1 MDMRAWSPAYAGS
14 EILEPPG
21 FDSERERAPRRG
33 EAAPARRVIVSMRDH
48 ALRRIVASVLRG
60 DEIDAIEAF
69 DDPQTLDEL
78 KRSTAERRVEAVLVD
93 ARRDP
98 FAAITTIAK
107 ARAADPSLALIAL
120 MVRRDDD
127 FVRAATS
134 RGAVVLRLPM
144 TSRDLRATLDAAAGT
159 SFITPVPEAAAALAS
174 T

>member
-21 FDSERERAPRRG
+21 FESATRG

-48 ALRRIVASVLRG
+48 ALRRIVASVLRR
-60 DEIDAIEAF
+60 DDIDVIEAF

-78 KRSTAERRVEAVLVD
+78 RRATDRRVEAVLVD
-93 ARRDP
+93 ARRDS

-107 ARAADPSLALIAL
+107 ARAADPGLALIAL

-127 FVRAATS
+127 FVRAATT

-159 SFITPVPEAAAALAS
+159 SPAVAEAVAALSAP
-174 T
+174 